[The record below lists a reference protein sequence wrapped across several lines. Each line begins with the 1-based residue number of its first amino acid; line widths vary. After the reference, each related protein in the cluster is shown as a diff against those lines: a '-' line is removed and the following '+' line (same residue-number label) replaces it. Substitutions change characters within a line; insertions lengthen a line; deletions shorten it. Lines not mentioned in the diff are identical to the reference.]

1 MAKHKYD
8 DMDYDKGIKGGYST
22 SHPEKTTSPGVKL
35 GMKYPEGSFKGA
47 GANVKESRAVSGV
60 APKGGGK
67 RGKGKMKKGYTKA
80 PYM

>member
-1 MAKHKYD
+1 MAMHKD
-8 DMDYDKGIKGGYST
+8 DYGKDMKGYGT
-22 SHPEKTTSPGVKL
+22 SHPEKTSSPGVKL
-35 GMKYPEGSFKGA
+35 GMDYPEGSYSGA

-60 APKGGGK
+60 APKGGK